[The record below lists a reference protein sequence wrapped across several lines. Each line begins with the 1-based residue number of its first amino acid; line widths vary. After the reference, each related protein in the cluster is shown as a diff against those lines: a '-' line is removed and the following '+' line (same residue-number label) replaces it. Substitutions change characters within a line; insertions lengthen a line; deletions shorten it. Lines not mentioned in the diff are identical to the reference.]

1 MILAAS
7 SAKEDKEKVTNTL
20 PPGVR
25 VTISSI
31 QETILTREASL
42 SWWPEAPGSGLFSS
56 QVLFFA
62 GPAAPLS

>member
-7 SAKEDKEKVTNTL
+7 SAKEAKEKVTNTL

-42 SWWPEAPGSGLFSS
+42 S
-56 QVLFFA
+56 
-62 GPAAPLS
+62 